1 MESPKLHS
9 QLDSII
15 EDLHRLNHGIG
26 STKNIDELRE
36 SITEAVLMVS
46 RDLYLKSI
54 EENYYWKYCSFLVYK
69 NTYES
74 RLTSYANSN
83 DNTSENLEPS
93 FIKHEIESIDGSLEY
108 LYFKYFDSK
117 TRDKVKIASELKIN
131 YLEEKLK
138 NLQTNELQNDFNLDI
153 SDTSA
158 TDKIIYLSQLGVLD
172 FLRTQSPFN
181 MSINQLATVLSAI
194 TGEKK
199 ATLQSMLNPIFS
211 AETNQKN
218 NPLNK
223 SKNTTKIKG
232 TLNIIGF
239 EPKKT
244 N

>member
-9 QLDSII
+9 QLEFII
-15 EDLHRLNHGIG
+15 EDLHSLNQGLG
-26 STKNIDELRE
+26 STNNREELRACML
-36 SITEAVLMVS
+36 EAIYTVS
-46 RDLYLKSI
+46 RNLYLKSI
-54 EENYYWKYCSFLVYK
+54 EENYYWNYCSFLVYK
-69 NTYES
+69 NTHES
-74 RLTSYANSN
+74 RLTSYANRN
-83 DNTSENLEPS
+83 DNTSEKLEPS
-93 FIKHEIESIDGSLEY
+93 FNEREIRSINSSLEH
-108 LYFKYFDSK
+108 LYFKHFDSK
-117 TRDKVKIASELKIN
+117 TIDKVKIASELKIN
-131 YLEEKLK
+131 YLKVKLK

-153 SDTSA
+153 SDASA

-172 FLRTQSPFN
+172 FLRTKSPFN

-199 ATLQSMLNPIFS
+199 ATLQPMLNPIFS

-232 TLNIIGF
+232 TLNNIGF
-239 EPKKT
+239 EPQKT

>member
-9 QLDSII
+9 QLDFII
-15 EDLHRLNHGIG
+15 EDLNSLNQGLG
-26 STKNIDELRE
+26 FTKNRDELRE
-36 SITEAVLMVS
+36 AITDAILMTS

-74 RLTSYANSN
+74 RLTSYANRN

-93 FIKHEIESIDGSLEY
+93 FIKHEIGSIDGSLEH
-108 LYFKYFDSK
+108 LYFKYFDAN
-117 TRDKVKIASELKIN
+117 TTDKVKIATELKIN

-181 MSINQLATVLSAI
+181 MSINRLATVLSAI

-199 ATLQSMLNPIFS
+199 ATLQPMLNPIFS

-223 SKNTTKIKG
+223 SKNTTKITG

-239 EPKKT
+239 EPKKS